1 MRLGLHQS
9 ASLQQRLQQSPQMI
23 QAMQILQ
30 LNGLDLE
37 DRIQQELN
45 ENPFLEEVE
54 PGLAA
59 QAAGGET
66 APDASPAEVAN
77 AQEDRKVE
85 AILESLEQYQRDG
98 SDGRPRARND
108 EEGDKKLEAMNNTAD
123 QGKSLAEALIEEL
136 AILRLEPRDRR
147 LAEYVLYSLD
157 ERGWLTQP
165 HEDVARDATVA
176 IAAEDGLVIAE
187 EPHAPAVE
195 PHADPLATPA
205 GNGAHAAPAPP
216 TPHAEFAHAAEVPA
230 GVLQPYHADDVEIVL
245 EEIRRISHP
254 ALGARD
260 LKECLQLQLVSMDL
274 EDPLPAQLV
283 EAHLEDIE
291 HNRLPRIAKATNRT
305 IEDVKAAIEVLRTL
319 EPNPGSGYGEP
330 MAEVITPDVIVEEID
345 GEFQVR
351 LQRERSRE
359 LRLSPQ
365 YRELLKQAKK
375 GDGVRDWVKKR
386 LESARWFLDAVQLR
400 QSTLHRVAQV
410 IFQRQRAF
418 LEKGTS
424 GFQPLRMQEVA
435 DEVGV
440 HISTVSRAVSGKY
453 AQTPRGIFPLKFFF
467 AGGTQKSTGEVASQI
482 SIKQRIAEIVSAED
496 HDHPLSDDEIADKLE
511 ELDHVRIAR
520 RTVTKYRKALNIP
533 ASTER
538 RKF

>member
-1 MRLGLHQS
+1 
-9 ASLQQRLQQSPQMI
+9 MI

-45 ENPFLEEVE
+45 ENPLLELVE
-54 PGLAA
+54 PGAKTA
-59 QAAGGET
+59 DTPAET
-66 APDASPAEVAN
+66 PADASPAELAN
-77 AQEDRKVE
+77 AQEDRQVE
-85 AILESLEQYQRDG
+85 AILEELEKYQRDV
-98 SDGRPRARND
+98 SDGRPRVRGD
-108 EEGDKKLEAMNNTAD
+108 EEGDRKLEAMNNTPD
-123 QGKSLAEALIEEL
+123 QGKSLAEALIDEL
-136 AILRLEPRDRR
+136 AIVRLEPRDRK

-157 ERGWLTQP
+157 EKGWLTAP
-165 HEDVARDATVA
+165 HEEL
-176 IAAEDGLVIAE
+176 AAE
-187 EPHAPAVE
+187 
-195 PHADPLATPA
+195 ATA
-205 GNGAHAAPAPP
+205 SIEGAS
-216 TPHAEFAHAAEVPA
+216 E
-230 GVLQPYHADDVEIVL
+230 QPYDADDIAIVL

-260 LKECLQLQLVSMDL
+260 LKECLQLQLAVHDL

-283 EAHLEDIE
+283 ELHLEDIE
-291 HNRLPRIAKATNRT
+291 HNRLPRIAKATSRS
-305 IEDVKAAIEVLRTL
+305 IEDVKAAIELLKTL
-319 EPNPGSGYGEP
+319 EPSPGSGYGDQV
-330 MAEVITPDVIVEEID
+330 ADVITPDVIVEEID
-345 GEFQVR
+345 GEYQVR
-351 LQRERSRE
+351 LEHERTRE

-365 YRELLKQAKK
+365 YRELLKQSKK

-386 LESARWFLDAVQLR
+386 LESARWFIDAVQLR
-400 QSTLHRVAQV
+400 QSTLLLVAKS
-410 IFQRQRAF
+410 IFVRQRGF

-482 SIKQRIAEIVSAED
+482 SIKQRIAEIVSAENPD
-496 HDHPLSDDEIADKLE
+496 KPLSDDEIADQLE
-511 ELDHVRIAR
+511 EQDHVRIAR

>member
-1 MRLGLHQS
+1 
-9 ASLQQRLQQSPQMI
+9 MI

-59 QAAGGET
+59 NGTPGET
-66 APDASPAEVAN
+66 APDASPAEVAT
-77 AQEDRKVE
+77 AREDLKVE
-85 AILESLEQYQRDG
+85 AILQELEKHQNEFA
-98 SDGRPRARND
+98 DGRPRVRND
-108 EEGDKKLEAMNNTAD
+108 EEGDRKLEAMNNTPD

-165 HEDVARDATVA
+165 HEDVARDATIA
-176 IAAEDGLVIAE
+176 IAAEDGLVIAPE
-187 EPHAPAVE
+187 APRVDAE
-195 PHADPLATPA
+195 
-205 GNGAHAAPAPP
+205 GGAAPSASPASTDASPTDAERTPP
-216 TPHAEFAHAAEVPA
+216 ERAAVRNERPASDASTADAH
-230 GVLQPYHADDVEIVL
+230 VLQPYHADDVEIVL

-260 LKECLQLQLVSMDL
+260 LKECLQLQLAALDL

-291 HNRLPRIAKATNRT
+291 HNRLPRIAKATSRS
-305 IEDVKAAIEVLRTL
+305 IDDVKAAIEVLKTL
-319 EPNPGSGYGEP
+319 EPSPGSGYGEP
-330 MAEVITPDVIVEEID
+330 VAEVITPDVIVEEID
-345 GEFQVR
+345 GDFQVR
-351 LQRERSRE
+351 LQRERARE

-365 YRELLKQAKK
+365 YREFLKAKK
-375 GDGVRDWVKKR
+375 GDGAREWVKKR

-400 QSTLHRVAQV
+400 QSTLLRVAQV
-410 IFQRQRAF
+410 IFQRQRTF

-453 AQTPRGIFPLKFFF
+453 AQTPRGIYPLKFFF
-467 AGGTQKSTGEVASQI
+467 AGGTQKSTGEVASQV
-482 SIKQRIAEIVSAED
+482 SIKQRIAEIVGAENPD
-496 HDHPLSDDEIADKLE
+496 KPLSDDEIADKLE
-511 ELDHVRIAR
+511 EQDHVRIAR